1 MKSAEI
7 KQKEDKI
14 HQKYLLHTQN
24 SQCTEI
30 YTKKT
35 CTKGN
40 KHKNTTDLIGKNK
53 SSCSTEAVNICKQH
67 AQANI
72 H

>member
-1 MKSAEI
+1 MALKATLGCKDVQAARSHILTEARMKSAEI

-30 YTKKT
+30 YTKKDMYKRKQT
-35 CTKGN
+35 Q
-40 KHKNTTDLIGKNK
+40 KHY
-53 SSCSTEAVNICKQH
+53 
-67 AQANI
+67 
-72 H
+72 